1 MSTEL
6 YQDYSEHHLQYS
18 SANLRESQRDYAANL
33 LRHLPADRTTPV
45 LDFGCGLGHVL
56 AFLQDQGYVQS
67 TGIDISTSQI
77 DFCHQQGLTQAT
89 LVDDSITFLQQAPD
103 YYGAIL
109 AIDVFEH
116 LPKPTVIP
124 TLQAAYAALKP
135 GGTMIIR
142 VPNAAAAVGP
152 WTRYMDFTHELS
164 YEERS
169 LQQIFAMAGF
179 GTMYVQ
185 PTIPVYRRK
194 LLGLGFEAL
203 RSLLYQYLR
212 FVYFLQAPG
221 TVRPTIFT
229 RFIYGIGRK

>member
-1 MSTEL
+1 MSTKL
-6 YQDYSEHHLQYS
+6 YQDYSQHHLQYS

-33 LRHLPADRTTPV
+33 QRHLPADRTAPI

-56 AFLQDQGYVQS
+56 QFLQHQGYSQT

-77 DFCHQQGLTQAT
+77 DFCHEQGLTQAT
-89 LVDDSITFLQQAPD
+89 LVDDSITFLQQSPNHYA
-103 YYGAIL
+103 AIL

-116 LPKPTVIP
+116 LPKAIVIP
-124 TLQAAYAALKP
+124 TLQAAYSALRP

-169 LQQIFAMAGF
+169 LQQIFSMAGF
-179 GTMYVQ
+179 SNISVQ
-185 PTIPVYRRK
+185 PIIPAYRRK
-194 LLGLGFEAL
+194 LLGRGFEML

-212 FVYFLQAPG
+212 LIYFLQAPG
-221 TVRPTIFT
+221 TIRPTIFT
-229 RFIYGIGRK
+229 IFIYGIGRK